1 MNMSKVTRKP
11 LDINTLK
18 GHAGMHLKEISNLS
32 EWLLS
37 NKPDYKT
44 RELAEFLIENGA
56 VFSTSNPVNYV
67 AELSN
72 YLPPKKSQSLSLE
85 PYIERLYTLYVEN
98 YRKHKHVNLSNEPN
112 SQFNLKV
119 LMQWAQNVPILNKFK
134 QRSIIK
140 TALYHPDKNLI
151 CEAREQAYY
160 AVRAEIQLGTQ
171 YNQDSLF
178 TDLQIKQKDKP
189 ASIVDEQSNSEL
201 WLQVVELHGQS
212 IEANIKQIKELQDEL
227 NQMHQLSELQTQTI
241 EANYEQIKE
250 LKDELEQIKN
260 LLNTRVQDLLRAV
273 K

>member
-18 GHAGMHLKEISNLS
+18 GHAGMHLKDIPNLS

-44 RELAEFLIENGA
+44 RELAEFLISKGA

-72 YLPPKKSQSLSLE
+72 YLPPKKIQSVSLE
-85 PYIERLYTLYVEN
+85 PYIDRLYTLYLEN
-98 YRKHKHVNLSNEPN
+98 YRKHKHVSLSNEPN

-119 LMQWAQNVPILNKFK
+119 LMQWAQSVPILNKLK
-134 QRSIIK
+134 DRSIIK
-140 TALYHPDKNLI
+140 TALYHPDKHLI
-151 CEAREQAYY
+151 TKAREQAYY

-171 YNQDSLF
+171 YDQDSLF
-178 TDLQIKQKDKP
+178 TNIKVKQVNECADQNDI
-189 ASIVDEQSNSEL
+189 SSE
-201 WLQVVELHGQS
+201 VEWINLITEV
-212 IEANIKQIKELQDEL
+212 IEGNYKQIKELQ
-227 NQMHQLSELQTQTI
+227 
-241 EANYEQIKE
+241 
-250 LKDELEQIKN
+250 DELEQIKN
-260 LLNTRVQDLLRAV
+260 LLNIRVQDLLRAV

>member
-18 GHAGMHLKEISNLS
+18 GHAGMHLKEIPNLS

-37 NKPDYKT
+37 YKPEYKT
-44 RELAEFLIENGA
+44 RELAEFLISKGA

-72 YLPPKKSQSLSLE
+72 YLPPKKIQSVALE
-85 PYIERLYTLYVEN
+85 PYIDRLYTLYLEN
-98 YRKHKHVNLSNEPN
+98 YRKHKHVSLSNEPN

-119 LMQWAQNVPILNKFK
+119 LMQWAQSVPILNKFK
-134 QRSIIK
+134 KRSIIK

-171 YNQDSLF
+171 YDQDSLF
-178 TDLQIKQKDKP
+178 TGIETKPQNKP
-189 ASIVDEQSNSEL
+189 AVIVNEQSHTQFL
-201 WLQVVELHGQS
+201 QQVVELQGQA
-212 IEANIKQIKELQDEL
+212 IEINLNYIRELQSNLNQVGELKANIDRIIDKLTKL
-227 NQMHQLSELQTQTI
+227 NFW
-241 EANYEQIKE
+241 
-250 LKDELEQIKN
+250 
-260 LLNTRVQDLLRAV
+260 RLR
-273 K
+273 